1 MRRSYDSD
9 FALYI
14 VPILIPG
21 IIVAILTLFFT
32 LFYSIGFQCPTSL
45 SESRSVRFLTKHTH
59 KVVRMVLGKAFKPGR
74 NDSEDP
80 QPVFYGY
87 QVTSIVV
94 YAFSLIVLEMFLVL
108 TIIFWDKFLFKVTYG
123 CPYNVDVSNLN
134 CYNSTS
140 SNLFN
145 CSDSVN
151 DPNIECYQLIFDWSS
166 AAGTTGGLY
175 ILLSFGIT
183 CIPHKILKCLVGGSL
198 KRRLLISLLQVII
211 IIMAFTCYTVFLI
224 KSNFNLGIFL
234 SAVGIFSI
242 FLTVS
247 LIPLQT
253 MNFTKIDELH
263 AEIHVNHDA
272 TVNGANESTSL
283 FTQHQT

>member
-59 KVVRMVLGKAFKPGR
+59 QVVRMVLGKAFKPGR
-74 NDSEDP
+74 NDSEDL

-87 QVTSIVV
+87 QVTNIVV

-123 CPYNVDVSNLN
+123 CPYNVYASNLN

-140 SNLFN
+140 YNLIN

-183 CIPHKILKCLVGGSL
+183 YIPHKMLKCLVGGSL

-211 IIMAFTCYTVFLI
+211 VIMAFICYTVFLV
-224 KSNFNLGIFL
+224 KSKFNVGIFF
-234 SAVGIFSI
+234 SAFGIFSI

-253 MNFTKIDELH
+253 MNFTKIDELD
-263 AEIHVNHDA
+263 AEIHVNRDA